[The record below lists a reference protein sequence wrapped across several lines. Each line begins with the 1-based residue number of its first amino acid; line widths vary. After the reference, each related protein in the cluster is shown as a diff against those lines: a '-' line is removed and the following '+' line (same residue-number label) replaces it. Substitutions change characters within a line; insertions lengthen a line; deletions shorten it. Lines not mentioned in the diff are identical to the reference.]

1 MMPRIAHSVDGRT
14 RAGVG
19 VGVGAAIVVALFGG
33 LVAMSARQAPVVQPI
48 EERALREHAGVYQWG
63 PNAFVYLQMWDEFSG
78 FGTPQLVA
86 FDESGDVRTL
96 YPTDGNQFFAG
107 PGAALPTS
115 IESRI
120 SFQRDNAGQIVSL
133 RWQLDGAASRTATR
147 VEIEKRED
155 VRFTNRD
162 VKLAGTLIA
171 PSTGGKHPAIVLVHG
186 SGAENRAYML
196 PWARFM
202 IRHGIAVLGY
212 DKRGVG
218 ESTGDWSAA
227 TYEDLAGDAAAAVEY
242 LKTRRD
248 IDAAQIGL
256 LGISQAGWIMPLA
269 AARSKGV
276 AFLISISGA
285 GVTPAETTIDQA
297 RNEMTMTGMPA
308 ATVADIVALI
318 GLQYG
323 FARTG
328 NGWDAYAAAREKLV
342 ARMGPPPETTFP
354 GTPDHLQW
362 QVIKRTYF
370 YDPLPALR
378 QLTVPTLAIWGELDN
393 NIIANKNKPAWET
406 ALKAAGN
413 RDYTLV
419 VIPRANHAM
428 LEARVGS
435 NAEVKSLQR
444 FAPSYVPTI
453 QDWLAKHVR
462 DPGTA
467 R

>member
-1 MMPRIAHSVDGRT
+1 MGLHTRPIAVI
-14 RAGVG
+14 AG
-19 VGVGAAIVVALFGG
+19 ATIVVLLGALIA
-33 LVAMSARQAPVVQPI
+33 VSARQAPVAGPADD
-48 EERALREHAGVYQWG
+48 RSRREYAGVYQWES
-63 PNAFVYLQMWDEFSG
+63 NAFVYLQMWDEFSG
-78 FGTPQLVA
+78 FGKPQLVA

-96 YPTDGNQFFAG
+96 YPIDGDAFFAG
-107 PGAALPTS
+107 PGAAMPAS

-120 SFQRDNAGQIVSL
+120 AFQRDAAGKVVSL
-133 RWQLDGAASRTATR
+133 TWQRDGAAPRTAKR
-147 VEIEKRED
+147 AEIETSAD

-162 VKLAGTLIA
+162 VQLTGTLIA
-171 PSTGGKHPAIVLVHG
+171 PSTSGQHPAIVLVHG

-196 PWARFM
+196 PWARFL

-218 ESTGDWSAA
+218 GSTGDWNTA
-227 TYEDLAGDAAAAVEY
+227 TYEDLAGDAIAAVEY

-248 IDAAQIGL
+248 IDSGQIGL

-269 AARSKGV
+269 AVRSKSV

-318 GLQYG
+318 GLQYD

-328 NGWDAYAAAREKLV
+328 NGWDAYAAAREKLA

-354 GTPDHLQW
+354 GTADHPQW

-370 YDPLPALR
+370 YDPGPTLR

-393 NIIANKNKPAWET
+393 NIMADKNKPAWDT

-413 RDYTLV
+413 RDYTPV
-419 VIPRANHAM
+419 VIPKANHAM
-428 LEARVGS
+428 LEANVGN
-435 NAEVKSLQR
+435 NAEVTSLQR
-444 FAPSYVPTI
+444 FVPAYFTTVNG
-453 QDWLAKHVR
+453 WLATHLR
-462 DPGTA
+462 GYS

>member
-1 MMPRIAHSVDGRT
+1 MRG
-14 RAGVG
+14 GV
-19 VGVGAAIVVALFGG
+19 AITATIVVAVFGG
-33 LVAMSARQAPVVQPI
+33 FGGMSARQTPVVRPVD
-48 EERALREHAGVYQWG
+48 EAALREYAGAYQWG

-78 FGTPQLVA
+78 FGKPQLVA
-86 FDESGDVRTL
+86 FDESGEVRTL

-107 PGAALPTS
+107 PGAALS
-115 IESRI
+115 AAMESRI
-120 SFQRDNAGQIVSL
+120 AFQRDGAGRIVSL
-133 RWQLDGAASRTATR
+133 TWQQDGAAPRTAKR

-162 VKLAGTLIA
+162 VQLTGTLIA
-171 PSTGGKHPAIVLVHG
+171 PSTGGRHPAIVLVHG

-196 PWARFM
+196 PWARFV

-218 ESTGDWSAA
+218 ESTGDWNAA
-227 TYEDLAGDAAAAVEY
+227 TYEDLAGDAVAAVEY

-248 IDAAQIGL
+248 IDATQIGL

-269 AARSKGV
+269 AVRSKDV

-318 GLQYG
+318 RLEYD

-328 NGWDAYAAAREKLV
+328 NGWDTYASAREKLV
-342 ARMGPPPETTFP
+342 ARMGPPPEAAFP
-354 GTPDHLQW
+354 SSPDHAQW

-370 YDPLPALR
+370 YDPVPTLR
-378 QLTVPTLAIWGELDN
+378 QLTVPTLAMWGELDN
-393 NIIANKNKPAWET
+393 NIIADKNKPAWDT
-406 ALKAAGN
+406 SLKAAGN

-419 VIPRANHAM
+419 VIPKANHAM
-428 LEARVGS
+428 LEAKVGS
-435 NAEVKSLQR
+435 NAEMKSLQR
-444 FAPSYVPTI
+444 LAPAYFRTVE
-453 QDWLAKHVR
+453 DWLAKHVQGFVKKR
-462 DPGTA
+462 
-467 R
+467 